1 MSLLRTGVGQETTL
15 FCWWLFGLK
24 SPRCCLSSA
33 ALKSSNTPFFAND
46 DASLGN
52 IVHDALECQAAQ
64 NPRAS
69 SPVFHENGT
78 QLEYRTV
85 DCSNRRPMT
94 DNAQPE
100 PQRDVQRLMGRCL
113 LRLQQYERL
122 MKAMLAHHEL
132 GGSMDQLEA
141 QRAARV
147 EKFSGKSLGTLVKAL
162 FESYVVVEG
171 TEEPVLDDEKIPP
184 NRISMS
190 VQSRMEMAPERR
202 AEVKAAIDDLVVMR
216 NELVHHLIERF
227 DVWTDQG
234 CVAAVEHLNQC
245 YERIDRHF
253 EELRHWAESMEEA
266 RSHAA
271 SFAQSDVFLDMLV
284 NGIARDGAI
293 DWPHTG
299 IVHVLLN
306 AAKARAT
313 EGWARLDDATAWLA
327 KHHPEQVPQKYGC
340 RSWPQ
345 VLSESKS
352 FRLEYRLADDG
363 QRVAWYRALA

>member
-1 MSLLRTGVGQETTL
+1 MADD
-15 FCWWLFGLK
+15 
-24 SPRCCLSSA
+24 PR
-33 ALKSSNTPFFAND
+33 
-46 DASLGN
+46 
-52 IVHDALECQAAQ
+52 
-64 NPRAS
+64 
-69 SPVFHENGT
+69 
-78 QLEYRTV
+78 
-85 DCSNRRPMT
+85 
-94 DNAQPE
+94 PE
-100 PQRDVQRLMGRCL
+100 LQRDVQRLMGRCL

-132 GGSMDQLEA
+132 GGSMDQLEV

-147 EKFSGKSLGTLVKAL
+147 EKFSDKSLGTLVKAL

-171 TEEPVLDDEKIPP
+171 TEKPVLDDAKVPTDQ
-184 NRISMS
+184 ISIS

-202 AEVKAAIDDLVVMR
+202 AEVKAAIDDLVLMR

-227 DVWTDQG
+227 DVWTHQG

-271 SFAQSDVFLDMLV
+271 SFAQSEVFLDMVL
-284 NGIARDGAI
+284 NGIAPDGTF

-299 IVHVLLN
+299 IVRVLRD
-306 AAKARAT
+306 AAKAKAT
-313 EGWARLDDATAWLA
+313 EGWAKLDYATAWIA
-327 KHHPEQVPQKYGC
+327 KYHPEQTPQKYGC

-363 QRVAWYRALA
+363 QRVAWYRELA